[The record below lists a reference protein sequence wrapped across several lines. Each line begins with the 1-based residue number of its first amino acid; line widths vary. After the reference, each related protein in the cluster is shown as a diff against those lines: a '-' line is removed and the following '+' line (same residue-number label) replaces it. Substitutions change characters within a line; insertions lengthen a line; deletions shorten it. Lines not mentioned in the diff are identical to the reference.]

1 MLFGKIKIVKGEI
14 VKDRCKKFKEY
25 REKLDYY
32 KHVITQL
39 QWDMQTQ
46 TPSKGF
52 DNKVETV
59 TYFSSQAFELQTS
72 EEYGKL
78 LKDLLKAKEFET
90 LDEAMRITIK
100 REWKEYEENK
110 RVPKDFYEEM
120 VRAASHS
127 QRAWEEAKQKKD
139 YSIFCP
145 HLQKMIDYRKRLME
159 YTRPDME
166 VYDAMLDAFEEG
178 MDSEIIDRLFG
189 ELKAGLVPLIQRIT
203 AKPEPDRSAFRGE
216 FPKHL
221 QQEWSAFLLDYIGY
235 DKEAGVMSESEHPF
249 TMGFGP
255 KDVRVTNHYRKEEAI
270 NAMFSIIHE
279 GGHAIFEQGVDEQY
293 EKTALTEI
301 NLLGLHES
309 QSRFYE
315 NILGRNINFWRPI
328 YIKLGE
334 ILPQF
339 QAISLEDFYKE
350 INHVAPGFIRI
361 DSDEVSYSLHIILRY
376 EIEKAIFRE
385 GVEAQDLP
393 KLWNDKMEELLGIRP
408 ENDAD
413 GILQDVHWS
422 DGSFGYFPT
431 YALGN
436 IFDGM
441 FLETLREELGDV
453 DTILADGRIQDI
465 TAWLHDKIHKY
476 GSLRTG
482 KEVVEHVCG
491 KEISAK
497 PILKYFEDK
506 YTKLYDL

>member
-1 MLFGKIKIVKGEI
+1 MKDYLGE
-14 VKDRCKKFKEY
+14 FQEY
-25 REKLDYY
+25 WEKLAHY

-46 TPSKGF
+46 TPPKGF
-52 DNKVETV
+52 SDKVETV
-59 TYFSSQAFELQTS
+59 TYFSSQAFKLQTS
-72 EEYGKL
+72 QEYGKL
-78 LKDLLKAKEFET
+78 LKELMKEREFEK
-90 LDEAMRITIK
+90 LDEPMQVTIK
-100 REWKEYEENK
+100 RAWEEFEEN
-110 RVPKDFYEEM
+110 RRIPVDFYEEM
-120 VRAASHS
+120 VRASSHS
-127 QRAWEEAKQKKD
+127 QKAWEEAKQKND

-145 HLQKMIDYRKRLME
+145 HLQKMIDYRKQLMA
-159 YTRPDME
+159 YTKPDME

-178 MDSEIIDRLFG
+178 MDSETIDGLFD
-189 ELKAGLVPLIQRIT
+189 ELKAGLVPLLQRIAT
-203 AKPEPDRSAFRGE
+203 KPEPDSKVFQGE
-216 FPKHL
+216 YPKHL
-221 QQEWSAFLLDYIGY
+221 QQEWGAFLLDYIGY
-235 DKEAGVMSESEHPF
+235 DKDAGAMSESEHPF
-249 TMGFGP
+249 TTGFGP
-255 KDVRVTNHYRKEEAI
+255 KDVRVTNHYKKEEAI

-301 NLLGLHES
+301 NFLGLHES

-334 ILPQF
+334 CLPQF
-339 QAISLEDFYKE
+339 QQISLEDFYRE

-376 EIEKAIFRE
+376 EIEKAIFRD
-385 GVEAQDLP
+385 GVEAKDLP

-408 ENDAD
+408 DNDED
-413 GILQDVHWS
+413 GILQDTHWS

-441 FLETLREELGDV
+441 FLETLTEELGDV
-453 DTILADGRIQDI
+453 DTILADGRIKDI

-491 KEISAK
+491 KPISAK
-497 PILKYFEDK
+497 PILKYFEEK

>member
-1 MLFGKIKIVKGEI
+1 MKDHLGK
-14 VKDRCKKFKEY
+14 FQEY
-25 REKLDYY
+25 WEKLGYY

-52 DNKVETV
+52 GDKVEVV
-59 TYFSSQAFELQTS
+59 TFFSSQAFQIQTS

-78 LKDLLKAKEFET
+78 LKELLKEKEFGK
-90 LDEAMRITIK
+90 LNEAMQVTIK
-100 REWKEYEENK
+100 RAWKEYEENK
-110 RVPKDFYEEM
+110 RIPTDFYEEM

-127 QRAWEEAKQKKD
+127 QKAWEEAKQKKD
-139 YSIFCP
+139 YSIFCS
-145 HLQKMIDYRKRLME
+145 HLQKMIDYRRRLME

-166 VYDAMLDAFEEG
+166 VYDAMLDSFEEG
-178 MDSEIIDRLFG
+178 MDSETIDRLFE
-189 ELKAGLVPLIQRIT
+189 ELKAGLVPLLQKI
-203 AKPEPDRSAFRGE
+203 AKKQEPDDKIFQGE

-221 QQEWSAFLLDYIGY
+221 QQRWSAFLLDYIGY

-255 KDVRVTNHYRKEEAI
+255 KDVRVTNHYKKEDAI

-279 GGHAIFEQGVDEQY
+279 GGHAIFEQGVDQQY
-293 EKTALTEI
+293 KNTALTEI
-301 NLLGLHES
+301 NFLGLHES

-334 ILPQF
+334 CLPQF
-339 QAISLEDFYKE
+339 QEISLEDFYRE
-350 INHVAPGFIRI
+350 INHVAPGLIRI

-376 EIEKAIFRE
+376 EIEKAIFRD
-385 GVEAQDLP
+385 GVEAKDLP

-408 ENDAD
+408 DNDAD
-413 GILQDVHWS
+413 GILQDTHWS

-441 FLETLREELGDV
+441 FLEAIKEDLGEVDV
-453 DTILADGRIQDI
+453 ILADGRIKDI

-476 GSLRTG
+476 GSFRTG

-491 KEISAK
+491 KSISAK
-497 PILKYFEDK
+497 PILKYFEEK
-506 YTKLYDL
+506 YTKLYNL

>member
-1 MLFGKIKIVKGEI
+1 MIVQGEN
-14 VKDRCKKFKEY
+14 VKDRLKSFNEY

-46 TPSKGF
+46 TPSKGVE
-52 DNKVETV
+52 NKVETV

-78 LKDLLKAKEFET
+78 LKGLLKEKEFEK
-90 LDEAMRITIK
+90 LDEAVQITIK

-127 QRAWEEAKQKKD
+127 QKAWEEAKQKKD

-145 HLQKMIDYRKRLME
+145 HLQKMIDYRKQLME

-178 MDSEIIDRLFG
+178 MDSETIDKLFG
-189 ELKAGLVPLIQRIT
+189 ELKAGLVPLLQRIA
-203 AKPEPDRSAFRGE
+203 AKPEPDRSAFRGN

-255 KDVRVTNHYRKEEAI
+255 KDVRVTNHYRKEEVI

-301 NLLGLHES
+301 NLLALHES

-339 QAISLEDFYKE
+339 KEISLDDFYKE
-350 INHVAPGFIRI
+350 INHVAPGLIRI

-376 EIEKAIFRE
+376 EIEKAIFRD
-385 GVEAQDLP
+385 GVEAKDLP

-408 ENDAD
+408 DNDAD
-413 GILQDVHWS
+413 GILQDTHWS

-441 FLETLREELGDV
+441 FLEALKEELGDV
-453 DTILADGRIQDI
+453 DTILADGRIKDI
-465 TAWLHDKIHKY
+465 TAWLHEKVHKY

>member
-1 MLFGKIKIVKGEI
+1 M
-14 VKDRCKKFKEY
+14 KDRLKKFKEY
-25 REKLDYY
+25 SEKLDYY

-46 TPSKGF
+46 TPTKGF
-52 DNKVETV
+52 PGKVETV
-59 TYFSSQAFELQTS
+59 TFFSSQAFEMQTS

-78 LKDLLKAKEFET
+78 VKKLLEDKELEK
-90 LDEAMRITIK
+90 LDVATRITLQRAW
-100 REWKEYEENK
+100 REYQENK

-127 QRAWEEAKQKKD
+127 QKAWEEAKQKKD

-145 HLQKMIDYRKRLME
+145 HLQKMIDYRKKLME

-178 MDSEIIDRLFG
+178 MDSETIDRLFG
-189 ELKAGLVPLIQRIT
+189 ELKAGLVPLLQRI
-203 AKPEPDRSAFRGE
+203 ARKPKPDRSAFQGK
-216 FPKHL
+216 FPKY
-221 QQEWSAFLLDYIGY
+221 QQEEWSIFLLDYIGY
-235 DKEAGVMSESEHPF
+235 DKESGVMSESEHPF

-255 KDVRVTNHYRKEEAI
+255 KDVRVTNHYVEEEAI

-301 NLLGLHES
+301 NFLGLHES

-334 ILPQF
+334 VMPHF
-339 QAISLEDFYKE
+339 QEISLENFYKE
-350 INHVAPGFIRI
+350 INHVAPGLIRI
-361 DSDEVSYSLHIILRY
+361 NADEVSYSLHIILRY
-376 EIEKAIFRE
+376 EMEKAIFRD
-385 GVEAQDLP
+385 GVEAKDLP
-393 KLWNDKMEELLGIRP
+393 QLWNNKMEELLGICP
-408 ENDAD
+408 ENDAE
-413 GILQDVHWS
+413 GILQDIHWS

-441 FLETLREELGDV
+441 FLETITEELGDL
-453 DTILADGRIQDI
+453 DTILADGRIREI
-465 TAWLHDKIHKY
+465 TAWLHEKIHQY

-491 KEISAK
+491 KPISAK
-497 PILKYFEDK
+497 PILKYFEEK

>member
-1 MLFGKIKIVKGEI
+1 M
-14 VKDRCKKFKEY
+14 KDYLKEFKEY
-25 REKLDYY
+25 RHKLAHY
-32 KHVITQL
+32 KHVMTQL

-46 TPSKGF
+46 TPTKGF
-52 DNKVETV
+52 ENKVETL
-59 TYFSSQAFELQTS
+59 TYFSSQAFELETS

-78 LKDLLKAKEFET
+78 LKELMKEKEFEK
-90 LDEAMRITIK
+90 LDVAMQVTVK
-100 REWKEYEENK
+100 RARKEYEENK
-110 RVPKDFYEEM
+110 RIPAAFYEEM

-127 QRAWEEAKQKKD
+127 QKAWEEAKNRKD

-145 HLQKMIDYRKRLME
+145 HLQKMIEYRKQLMN

-166 VYDAMLDAFEEG
+166 AYDAMLDSFEKG
-178 MDSEIIDRLFG
+178 MDSDTIDGLFE
-189 ELKAGLVPLIQRIT
+189 ELKAGLVPLIQKISG
-203 AKPEPDRSAFRGE
+203 KPEPDVQIFQGE
-216 FPKHL
+216 YPKHL
-221 QQEWSAFLLDYIGY
+221 QQEWSAYLLDYIGF
-235 DKEAGVMSESEHPF
+235 DKEAGVISESEHPF

-255 KDVRVTNHYRKEEAI
+255 KDVRVTNHYRKQEAI

-293 EKTALTEI
+293 EDTALTEI
-301 NLLGLHES
+301 NFLGLHES
-309 QSRFYE
+309 QSRFFE

-334 ILPQF
+334 YMPQF
-339 QAISLEDFYKE
+339 KQISLEDFYRE

-376 EIEKAIFRE
+376 EMEKAIFRD
-385 GVEAQDLP
+385 GVEAKDLP

-408 ENDAD
+408 DNDAD
-413 GILQDVHWS
+413 GILQDIHWS

-441 FLETLREELGDV
+441 FLETLTEELGDV
-453 DTILADGRIQDI
+453 DTLLADGRIKDI
-465 TAWLHDKIHKY
+465 TAWIHDKIHKY

-491 KEISAK
+491 KPVSAK
-497 PILKYFEDK
+497 PILKYFEEK